1 MTDWKKTETAQAEEP
16 LVIDATQSPTTV
28 YERRNIIQ
36 TQRQRDDDEI
46 QTVWEY
52 DERELT
58 MEEYEKMKND
68 LETPATILI
77 MQTLSAMD
85 LKIEMI
91 GV

>member
-1 MTDWKKTETAQAEEP
+1 MTEWIKAETAEEEKP
-16 LVIDATQSPTTV
+16 IDIDTTLSPTTV
-28 YERRNIIQ
+28 YERRNI
-36 TQRQRDDDEI
+36 TQSQRKCGDDET

-52 DERELT
+52 EEREMT
-58 MEEYEKMKND
+58 IAEYEKMKND

>member
-1 MTDWKKTETAQAEEP
+1 MTNWKESETAQEEKP
-16 LVIDATQSPTTV
+16 LEIDATQSPTTV
-28 YERRNIIQ
+28 YERKNFTQIQ
-36 TQRQRDDDEI
+36 RKQQDGTTQEI
-46 QTVWEY
+46 WTYE
-52 DERELT
+52 EREMT
-58 MEEYEKMKND
+58 VEEYEKMKTD

>member
-1 MTDWKKTETAQAEEP
+1 MTNWKQSETAQEEKP
-16 LVIDATQSPTTV
+16 LEIDAAQSPTTV
-28 YERRNIIQ
+28 YERRNFAQIQ
-36 TQRQRDDDEI
+36 REQQGGTTQAIWNYE
-46 QTVWEY
+46 
-52 DERELT
+52 EREMT
-58 MEEYEKMKND
+58 VAEYEKMKND

>member
-1 MTDWKKTETAQAEEP
+1 MTDWKKTETAQEEKP
-16 LVIDATQSPTTV
+16 LAIDATQSPTTV
-28 YERRNIIQ
+28 YERRNIAQ
-36 TQRQRDDDEI
+36 TQRQQNDGEI
-46 QTVWEY
+46 RTVWEY

>member
-1 MTDWKKTETAQAEEP
+1 MTNWKESETAQEEKP
-16 LVIDATQSPTTV
+16 LEIDDTQSPTTV
-28 YERRNIIQ
+28 YERRNFAQIQ
-36 TQRQRDDDEI
+36 REQQDGTTQEI
-46 QTVWEY
+46 WTYE
-52 DERELT
+52 EREMT
-58 MEEYEKMKND
+58 VEEYEKMKTD